1 MKSSP
6 SDGAHA
12 QEKYLADMLESAA
25 AIQRYMQDV
34 SFDGFW
40 DDALKRDAVTYR
52 INIIGEAA
60 KHVTRATEKALPEI
74 PFVMIRGMRNR
85 IAHEY
90 DHIDY
95 RKVWGVTQ
103 DHIGPLIAALKRH
116 FVAHPP
122 PPLVETEIER
132 VRTRPKEAIRR
143 ASASNSDPLPE
154 SSKGK
159 SRERGH

>member
-6 SDGAHA
+6 SDEAHT
-12 QEKYLADMLESAA
+12 QGKYLADMLESAV
-25 AIQRYMQDV
+25 AIQQYMQGV
-34 SFDGFW
+34 SFEGLW

-60 KHVTRATEKALPEI
+60 KHVTRATAKALPEI
-74 PFVMIRGMRNR
+74 PFEMIRGMRNR

-103 DHIGPLIAALKRH
+103 DHIGPLIAALKKH

-132 VRTRPKEAIRR
+132 VRARPKEAIQK
-143 ASASNSDPLPE
+143 ASAPNPDPLPE
-154 SSKGK
+154 SNKGK
-159 SRERGH
+159 SHERGH

>member
-1 MKSSP
+1 MKSSH
-6 SDGAHA
+6 SDETHS
-12 QEKYLADMLESAA
+12 QDKYLADMLESAL
-25 AIQRYMQDV
+25 AIQRYLQDV
-34 SFDGFW
+34 SFEGFW

-60 KHVTRATEKALPEI
+60 KHISRATAKALPEI
-74 PFVMIRGMRNR
+74 PFELIRAMRNR

-103 DHIGPLIAALKRH
+103 DHIGPMITVLKKH

-132 VRTRPKEAIRR
+132 VRAHPKKAIQEA
-143 ASASNSDPLPE
+143 SESNSDPH
-154 SSKGK
+154 SGSNKGK
-159 SRERGH
+159 SHERGH

>member
-1 MKSSP
+1 MPVKSSH
-6 SDGAHA
+6 SDETHS
-12 QEKYLADMLESAA
+12 QDKHLADMLESAL
-25 AIQRYMQDV
+25 AIQRYLQDV

-60 KHVTRATEKALPEI
+60 KHISRATAKALPEI
-74 PFVMIRGMRNR
+74 PFELIRAMRNR
-85 IAHEY
+85 IAHEH

-103 DHIGPLIAALKRH
+103 GHIGPMITVLKKH
-116 FVAHPP
+116 FVAHPS

-132 VRTRPKEAIRR
+132 VRPRSRGIVQKE
-143 ASASNSDPLPE
+143 SASDSGPYPK
-154 SSKGK
+154 SSKGN
-159 SRERGH
+159 

>member
-1 MKSSP
+1 
-6 SDGAHA
+6 
-12 QEKYLADMLESAA
+12 MLESAV
-25 AIQRYMQDV
+25 AIQHYMQDV
-34 SFDGFW
+34 SFEVFW

-60 KHVTRATEKALPEI
+60 KHVSRATAKALPEI
-74 PFVMIRGMRNR
+74 PFEMIRGMRNR

-103 DHIGPLIAALKRH
+103 DHIGPLIAALNKH

-122 PPLVETEIER
+122 PPLVKTEIER
-132 VRTRPKEAIRR
+132 VRARPREAIQKT
-143 ASASNSDPLPE
+143 SASNSDLLPE
-154 SSKGK
+154 SNKG
-159 SRERGH
+159 

>member
-1 MKSSP
+1 MKSSH
-6 SDGAHA
+6 SDETHS
-12 QEKYLADMLESAA
+12 QDKYLADMLESAL
-25 AIQRYMQDV
+25 AIQRYLQDV
-34 SFDGFW
+34 SFEGFW

-60 KHVTRATEKALPEI
+60 KHISRATAKALPEI
-74 PFVMIRGMRNR
+74 PFELIRAMRNR

-103 DHIGPLIAALKRH
+103 DHIGPMITVLKKH

-132 VRTRPKEAIRR
+132 VRPRSRGIVQKE
-143 ASASNSDPLPE
+143 SASDSGPYPK
-154 SSKGK
+154 SSKGN
-159 SRERGH
+159 

>member
-6 SDGAHA
+6 SDEAHT
-12 QEKYLADMLESAA
+12 QGKYLADMLESAV
-25 AIQRYMQDV
+25 AIQQYMQDV
-34 SFDGFW
+34 SFEGFW
-40 DDALKRDAVTYR
+40 DDSLKRDAVTYR

-60 KHVTRATEKALPEI
+60 KHITRATEKALPEI
-74 PFVMIRGMRNR
+74 PFEMIRGMRNR

-116 FVAHPP
+116 FLAHPP

-132 VRTRPKEAIRR
+132 VRAHQKKAIQEALE
-143 ASASNSDPLPE
+143 SNSDPLPG
-154 SSKGK
+154 SNKGK
-159 SRERGH
+159 SHERGH

>member
-6 SDGAHA
+6 SDEAHT
-12 QEKYLADMLESAA
+12 QEKYLADMLESAV
-25 AIQRYMQDV
+25 AIQKYMQDV

-60 KHVTRATEKALPEI
+60 KHVTGATAKALPQI
-74 PFVMIRGMRNR
+74 PFEMIRGMRNR
-85 IAHEY
+85 ITHEY
-90 DHIDY
+90 DQIDY

-103 DHIGPLIAALKRH
+103 DNIGPLISELKKH

-122 PPLVETEIER
+122 PPLLETEIER
-132 VRTRPKEAIRR
+132 IRARPKKKAIQKT
-143 ASASNSDPLPE
+143 SASNTDPLSE
-154 SSKGK
+154 SK
-159 SRERGH
+159 

>member
-1 MKSSP
+1 VKSSP
-6 SDGAHA
+6 SDEAHT
-12 QEKYLADMLESAA
+12 QEKYLADMLESAV

-34 SFDGFW
+34 SFEGFW

-60 KHVTRATEKALPEI
+60 KHITRATSKTLPEI
-74 PFVMIRGMRNR
+74 PFEMIRGMRNR
-85 IAHEY
+85 ITREY

-103 DHIGPLIAALKRH
+103 DHIGPLLAALKKH

-122 PPLVETEIER
+122 PPLVKTEIER
-132 VRTRPKEAIRR
+132 VRAHPKETNQKE
-143 ASASNSDPLPE
+143 SASNSDPLPE
-154 SSKGK
+154 SNKGK
-159 SRERGH
+159 SQERGH